1 MKNSF
6 KTKCFIILL
15 TACFSQTSL
24 AEQTIPTT
32 TAHLLDKNKTLLL
45 SSAKKGDIDAQFLLA
60 NHILNGHAIQGI
72 SRETAQKWRDNALAK
87 YSPNAM
93 LYYGREL
100 EEAGEYEKAFQL
112 YQDFANHGVNQAHGH
127 LGRLYYRGLGVKQDW
142 AKAREHFFSS
152 DLSSHVSVVQFDYAE
167 LLWKMGEVSRATSAM
182 ATAAL
187 QFHPQARNEL
197 AQYLQFWYQKERYE
211 QPFERTMWY
220 TSQIFSAEM
229 GLDFRLEP
237 FTAPLAYQ
245 WSVIYEYGLGV
256 PKNLVVAQA
265 LLLYGEK
272 VKIYQMDNKVSLF
285 VPPLSHLDNLSE
297 AELSVA
303 QTLADKMWAISQD
316 KNPEKYIPKQSKILA
331 LLKEYTQ

>member
-1 MKNSF
+1 MKNIL

-15 TACFSQTSL
+15 AACFSQTSL
-24 AEQTIPTT
+24 AEQTIPTK
-32 TAHLLDKNKTLLL
+32 TAHFIDKNKTLLL

-93 LYYGREL
+93 LYYGWEL

-112 YQDFANHGVNQAHGH
+112 YQDFANHGVHQAHGH

-142 AKAREHFFSS
+142 RKAREHFSRAH
-152 DLSSHVSVVQFDYAE
+152 LSFNVSFVQFDYAE
-167 LLWKMGEVSRATSAM
+167 LFWKMGNESSATNAM

-187 QFHPQARNEL
+187 NFHPQARDEL
-197 AQYLQFWYQKERYE
+197 AQYLQFWYEKERYE
-211 QPFERTMWY
+211 QPFEYTTWY
-220 TSQIFSAEM
+220 ATHIFGA
-229 GLDFRLEP
+229 GIDFRLEP
-237 FTAPLAYQ
+237 LTAPLAYK

-265 LLLYGEK
+265 LLLYSQK
-272 VKIYQMDNKVSLF
+272 VKIYQMDKKVALL
-285 VPPLSHLDNLSE
+285 VPPLPHLDNLSE
-297 AELSVA
+297 AELSAA
-303 QTLADKMWAISQD
+303 QALADKMWAVSQD
-316 KNPEKYIPKQSKILA
+316 KNPEKYIPKKSKILA
-331 LLKEYTQ
+331 LIKEYTP